1 MFKQLHSAAAVGLFL
16 AISGLYLLM
25 AWQFPVAYI
34 WGTYEDLL
42 GEWVQVFL
50 FAGGFAFAL
59 MNAIRGSNHRLFFGI
74 LALALFYTVME
85 EISWGQRIFGW
96 SSPEIF
102 REYNLQRETNLHNL
116 LVGPYSTVTKEVVSY
131 ALAIALFAYG
141 LIYPVLMRLQWQPA
155 VWFHARGLAS
165 PPLYLAPFFV
175 AAAWLETAPLQF
187 NEAEVAEILV
197 GVALFAMTAQYWFA
211 HRHQLNTHTPPPWS
225 QVASRSFAR
234 ILAVGLAI
242 ALGLAASTTWWFY
255 HSPQKRPT
263 IENRLLNGYEK
274 FAGRYENYQR
284 WHNVTDLYTR
294 VNVAEPNRTSILR
307 ALARA
312 YRELGDQER
321 FLFYTNSALEIALD
335 SYARNPDQISV
346 NLALA
351 RTYRQLGNTHQ
362 SREYAQQAHD
372 IALARATKNPD
383 SARAAYWLGQ
393 TYRYLGDNAA
403 ARAQFQKAFELRPS
417 SKKYRKAYY
426 DLRQAGDTG

>member
-1 MFKQLHSAAAVGLFL
+1 
-16 AISGLYLLM
+16 M

-102 REYNLQRETNLHNL
+102 REYKLQRETNLHNL
-116 LVGPYSTVTKEVVSY
+116 LVGPYSTVTKDVVSY
-131 ALAIALFAYG
+131 ALAIALLAYG
-141 LIYPVLMRLQWQPA
+141 LVYPVLMRLQWQPA
-155 VWFHARGLAS
+155 VWFYARGLAS

-187 NEAEVAEILV
+187 NEAEVAAILV
-197 GVALFAMTAQYWFA
+197 GVALFAMTAECWFA
-211 HRHQLNTHTPPPWS
+211 HRHQLSIHTLPPWN
-225 QVASRSFAR
+225 QGASRGFAR
-234 ILAVGLAI
+234 ILAVGLAL
-242 ALGLAASTTWWFY
+242 APGLAASTTWWFY
-255 HSPQKRPT
+255 HSPQQPPT

-274 FAGRYENYQR
+274 FAGRYENYRR
-284 WHNVTDLYTR
+284 WHSVVDLHQR
-294 VNVAEPNRTSILR
+294 VNKAEPKRTPILR

-312 YRELGDQER
+312 YRELG
-321 FLFYTNSALEIALD
+321 
-335 SYARNPDQISV
+335 
-346 NLALA
+346 
-351 RTYRQLGNTHQ
+351 NTPQ

-372 IALARATKNPD
+372 IRLARATKNPD
-383 SARAAYWLGQ
+383 SARAEYSLGQ
-393 TYRYLGDNAA
+393 TYRYLGDDASA
-403 ARAQFQKAFELRPS
+403 WDQFRKTFELRPS
-417 SKKYRKAYY
+417 SRKYRKAYY
-426 DLRQAGDTG
+426 DLRQAGNPD